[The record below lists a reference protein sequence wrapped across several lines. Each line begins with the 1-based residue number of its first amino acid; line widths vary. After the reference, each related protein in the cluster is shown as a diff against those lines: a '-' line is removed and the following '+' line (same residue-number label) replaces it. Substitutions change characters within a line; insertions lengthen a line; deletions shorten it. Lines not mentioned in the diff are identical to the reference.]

1 VSCLTDRETCD
12 QLVLKELR
20 SQGLQP
26 KLETPKPSKRSL
38 VPFSTPGS
46 SNTPAPQGRVF
57 GKRLTD
63 LSTLFVDI
71 DEHSNIF
78 VPKFVVTAVN
88 YIENHINSVGIYR
101 LAGSNA
107 RQKNLRRE
115 IESSEIDLGKVDPP
129 PSVLDVATLLKQFL
143 RELPVPVI
151 PAHLHTVLVEA
162 ASKDVSSL
170 LTCLLLIPSLHLSCL
185 TFLARHLA
193 KVCANCEVN
202 KMTASNLAIVITPT
216 LFPMQEKISGSKDK
230 RFAPPDKTLKAHTA
244 IVETIINNAFKIGY
258 VPDNLFEKY
267 ISSIS
272 RGYSTSEDN
281 LDEDC
286 TGPSERKSKK
296 RHRRRSG
303 SLSRV
308 LSVVNKGIRAM
319 ARSTTPSRS
328 TEGDPN
334 YLPPKQ
340 TLIDPSNF
348 SHTPDP
354 SPRIYSTKRKASGEH
369 KLSPTNKAQKRG
381 FESTFTPKM
390 RTRTFS
396 MKKFKRKKS
405 EMKTQSTKES
415 FTAHADLA
423 FTPQLKERQTN
434 APEAV
439 RRSPRPKGVPSH
451 SLPASPATRSSNTTF
466 DMSTTVD
473 LSSTTV
479 QDINEMDDTYTNCQ
493 FEADYAEVKAEYQ
506 QLKVET
512 AKLESMAESAKL
524 EAVDSSELNID
535 SVEERYKAALANG
548 TLNTDSRQAAK
559 KLNQVKRRSSGN
571 EPKKPRSPSQRRI
584 GAIRRRSNERRGEDR
599 SPGSCGG
606 GGVSPRERGRS
617 TLPRLTVNR
626 ASPSTKVPLTPHL
639 QTDADIKGRLA
650 RGRPNSTSS
659 GLEKP
664 ISSPVMMPGPH
675 GKVVIKHS
683 FRKERPVAGEP
694 VVIAH
699 QQQNQEADNDCKLG
713 PGVETRSFRRQS
725 ESLKKLRHDI
735 EDLIEKSFAQDTND
749 RLESGTEEVFV
760 DSVDGIDASAH
771 NTSNKSDVFE
781 ISSRMANV
789 SFNRLIDSA
798 SNSPVTRSQLRRQ
811 SSAFEFVKPESTVPQ
826 RENLRRQSSA
836 FEFRSGPAAVE
847 PIYENM
853 SRDVASRASLRR
865 RNSSVKDLIQKMEN
879 EARRRI
885 SSAPTFGNLLSGT
898 KPARISEEAPIY
910 DNIVIK
916 EDEVPVFALP
926 DVPEDNSIA
935 STANNLVE
943 TNLDENDEYSNTTP
957 TKDEEM
963 WTDGADFFNNQLLNP
978 LPSHVPQCGRSS
990 IVKIRKEHRGRVL
1003 DSVSKFSNLTP
1014 ARGGRP
1020 STARMG
1026 VCASPA
1032 LHPPPPTTRRQTLT
1046 GIRTSMGSSS
1056 VKKRQSMAVARGT
1069 TPHKLPPTPS
1079 RAHSQQHRPTPD
1091 RHYLAPTTASVN
1103 KVREKSPQHL
1113 SNKTKSRRSPNSPS
1127 KTLKPRRSPHY
1138 STNVVK
1144 KKKSP
1149 SVVKQQILTGATRQ
1163 TGSSV
1168 AKSANGSNAGK
1179 SSVSSAKIDKTSG
1192 VKRSTSTGSKKVIAK
1207 NRDRRKEKR
1216 FLTIGYPEEVRSP
1229 LKECQNI
1236 HANIKRSNSDQSS
1249 TGKVSVKQR
1258 TESQDSV
1265 FPQAVQ
1271 VYRNRSLKSDS
1282 MMSPSVALPTDK
1294 YLTPVAAA
1302 VRRAHSDRS
1311 TPRRQKYRTKLEVTG
1326 GNMRDITVHQ
1336 SLNRKSPRLSNLI

>member
-12 QLVLKELR
+12 QIILKELR
-20 SQGLQP
+20 SKGLQP

-46 SNTPAPQGRVF
+46 TNTPAPQGRVF

-63 LSTLFVDI
+63 LSTIFVEI

-78 VPKFVVTAVN
+78 VPKFVVTAAR
-88 YIENHINSVGIYR
+88 YIEDHINSVGIYR

-107 RQKNLRRE
+107 RQKNIRRE
-115 IESSEIDLGKVDPP
+115 IENSEIELGKVDPA

-143 RELPVPVI
+143 RELPIPVI
-151 PAHLHTVLVEA
+151 PAHLHSVLVEA

-193 KVCANCEVN
+193 KVCANSEVN

-258 VPDNLFEKY
+258 VPDNLFDKY
-267 ISSIS
+267 TSIS

-334 YLPPKQ
+334 SLQPKQ
-340 TLIDPSNF
+340 NLITPSNF

-354 SPRIYSTKRKASGEH
+354 SPRIHSTKRKASGEH

-405 EMKTQSTKES
+405 EMKQQSSKES

-423 FTPQLKERQTN
+423 FTPQLKERQTAPN
-434 APEAV
+434 AL
-439 RRSPRPKGVPSH
+439 RRSPRPKAAPQ
-451 SLPASPATRSSNTTF
+451 SLPASPAAASSNTTF
-466 DMSTTVD
+466 DMSITVD
-473 LSSTTV
+473 LSSTTL
-479 QDINEMDDTYTNCQ
+479 QDTNEMDDTYTNSQ

-512 AKLESMAESAKL
+512 ARLESEAECAKL
-524 EAVDSSELNID
+524 EAEDSSDLNID
-535 SVEERYKAALANG
+535 SVEERYMAALANG
-548 TLNTDSRQAAK
+548 TLSTDSRQAAK

-584 GAIRRRSNERRGEDR
+584 GAMRRRSNERRTEEK
-599 SPGSCGG
+599 SPGSGSV
-606 GGVSPRERGRS
+606 GVSPRERGRS
-617 TLPRLTVNR
+617 TLPRYTVNR
-626 ASPSTKVPLTPHL
+626 VSPSTKVPLTPHL

-683 FRKERPVAGEP
+683 FRKERPVAGQP
-694 VVIAH
+694 LVLAK
-699 QQQNQEADNDCKLG
+699 QQQQQLMQEADNVDK

-735 EDLIEKSFAQDTND
+735 EDLIEKSFGHDTTDRND
-749 RLESGTEEVFV
+749 SGTEEVFGE
-760 DSVDGIDASAH
+760 SVDCIDASTH
-771 NTSNKSDVFE
+771 NTSTKSDVFD

-789 SFNRLIDSA
+789 SFNRVMENSA
-798 SNSPVTRSQLRRQ
+798 VNSPVTRSQLRRQ
-811 SSAFEFVKPESTVPQ
+811 SSAFEFVKPESTAPL

-847 PIYENM
+847 PIYENL

-885 SSAPTFGNLLSGT
+885 SSAPTFGNQISST

-916 EDEVPVFALP
+916 EDEVPVFSLP
-926 DVPEDNSIA
+926 DVAEDDIIA
-935 STANNLVE
+935 ATTNNILE
-943 TNLDENDEYSNTTP
+943 TNLDENNEDSNTTP

-963 WTDGADFFNNQLLNP
+963 WTDGADFFNNQFLNP
-978 LPSHVPQCGRSS
+978 LPTHVPQCGRSS

-1056 VKKRQSMAVARGT
+1056 VKKRQSVAASRGT
-1069 TPHKLPPTPS
+1069 TPYKLPPTTPS
-1079 RAHSQQHRPTPD
+1079 RTNSHQHRPTPD
-1091 RHYLAPTTASVN
+1091 RRYLAPTTASVN

-1113 SNKTKSRRSPNSPS
+1113 SNKTKSRRSPISPS
-1127 KTLKPRRSPHY
+1127 KTLKTRRSPHY

-1149 SVVKQQILTGATRQ
+1149 SVVKQQILTGATKQ
-1163 TGSSV
+1163 SSSSS
-1168 AKSANGSNAGK
+1168 AKSTT
-1179 SSVSSAKIDKTSG
+1179 SSVSSAKTEKTSG
-1192 VKRSTSTGSKKVIAK
+1192 VKRSTSSGSKKVIAK

-1216 FLTIGYPEEVRSP
+1216 FLTIGYPDEVRSP

-1236 HANIKRSNSDQSS
+1236 HANIKRSNSDQGS
-1249 TGKVSVKQR
+1249 TGKASVKSR
-1258 TESQDSV
+1258 TESHDNV

-1282 MMSPSVALPTDK
+1282 MMSPSDK
-1294 YLTPVAAA
+1294 YRTPVVAA
-1302 VRRAHSDRS
+1302 VRRANSDRS

-1326 GNMRDITVHQ
+1326 GNMRDITAQHQ
-1336 SLNRKSPRLSNLI
+1336 TPSRKSPRFSNLI